1 MRKLLIAV
9 LAIAAVFAV
18 VSVALATNVY
28 QVHKAAT
35 SKPGKGSAAHHI
47 PTGITFGFKVSD
59 SDPSMRGTVVE
70 KYALG
75 SEGLV
80 TVPAVTKS
88 CSFADV
94 SKPAVPAKCKAAL
107 VGSGIA
113 KNAAGANTDR
123 SLATSSPCN
132 LQVRLYN
139 NGHGMIVRLDSNGK
153 PPPSK
158 PDGSPDFDSN
168 AVGCLLPIATA
179 IDGKFK
185 KTKIAGKPASD
196 FVFTVPQNLKHPLA
210 GIDNSIRESVT
221 KVALKTKTIRGV
233 KHGFY
238 EKVGC
243 KGNKRTTRATFT
255 TEATST
261 QPAQKFS
268 ATKQTK
274 C

>member
-1 MRKLLIAV
+1 MRKLWIAV
-9 LAIAAVFAV
+9 LALAAVFAM
-18 VSVALATNVY
+18 VSVAVATNVY
-28 QVHKAAT
+28 TVHKAAT

-47 PTGITFGFKVSD
+47 PTGITFGFQVRD
-59 SDPSMRGTVVE
+59 SDPSMRGSVVE

-94 SKPAVPAKCKAAL
+94 SKPTVPAKCKAAL

-123 SLATSSPCN
+123 SLSASSPCN

-139 NGHGMIVRLDSNGK
+139 NGHGMVVRLDSNGQ
-153 PPPSK
+153 PPPQ
-158 PDGSPDFDSN
+158 DFDSN
-168 AVGCLLPIATA
+168 TIGCLLPIATA
-179 IDGKFK
+179 IDGRFK

-210 GIDNSIRESVT
+210 GIDNSIRESVS
-221 KVALKTKTIRGV
+221 KVALKTKVIRGV
-233 KHGFY
+233 QHGFY

-255 TEATST
+255 TEATAS